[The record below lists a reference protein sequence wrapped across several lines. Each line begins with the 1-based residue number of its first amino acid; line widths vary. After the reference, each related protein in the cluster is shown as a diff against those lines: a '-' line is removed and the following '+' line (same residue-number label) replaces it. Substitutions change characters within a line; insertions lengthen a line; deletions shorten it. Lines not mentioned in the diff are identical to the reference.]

1 MAVTHPHVPRMT
13 ADTISFFK
21 YLFLV
26 FAAILPIM
34 NPAGAAPMFLNLT
47 PGATPETRAAL
58 SRMIATFIFFL
69 LLGAMFIGSYV
80 LDFFGISIPVVRVG
94 GGLLVCAT
102 GWRLL
107 TASESQDTHDAV
119 QASASG
125 RSGELKARAFY
136 PLAFPI
142 TCGPGSIA
150 VAITLGASLK
160 DGGRD
165 SWLLVG
171 AALSGIL
178 LLAISVYLCF
188 RFADRL
194 LKPLGD
200 TGTTVFLRLSAF
212 VLLCVGVQI
221 FWDGASE
228 LLAPWRPV
236 AR

>member
-1 MAVTHPHVPRMT
+1 MT
-13 ADTISFFK
+13 ADTINFFK

-34 NPAGAAPMFLNLT
+34 NPAGAAPMFLSLT
-47 PGATPETRAAL
+47 PGASPQTRAAL
-58 SRMIATFIFFL
+58 ARLIATFIFFL

-80 LDFFGISIPVVRVG
+80 RDFFGISIPVVRVG

-107 TASESQDTHDAV
+107 TAAESQDTHDAV
-119 QASASG
+119 QASAAPRAG
-125 RSGELKARAFY
+125 QMKARAFD

-142 TCGPGSIA
+142 TCGPGTIA

-160 DGGRD
+160 DGGKE
-165 SWLLVG
+165 SWLLTG
-171 AALSGIL
+171 AALSGIF
-178 LLAISVYLCF
+178 LLALSVYLCF
-188 RFADRL
+188 RFADGL

-200 TGTTVFLRLSAF
+200 TGTTVFMRLSAF

-221 FWDGASE
+221 FWTGAAE
-228 LLAPWRPV
+228 LLAPWKPLGR
-236 AR
+236 

>member
-1 MAVTHPHVPRMT
+1 MT
-13 ADTISFFK
+13 VDTISFFK

-47 PGATPETRAAL
+47 PGASADTRAAL
-58 SRMIATFIFFL
+58 ARMIAIFIFFL
-69 LLGAMFIGSYV
+69 LLGAMFVGSYV
-80 LDFFGISIPVVRVG
+80 LEFFGISIPVVRIG

-102 GWRLL
+102 GWHLL

-119 QASASG
+119 QAAAERRGADFKS
-125 RSGELKARAFY
+125 RAFY
-136 PLAFPI
+136 PVAFPI

-150 VAITLGASLK
+150 VAITLGAGLRG
-160 DGGRD
+160 DDRH
-165 SWLLVG
+165 SWLLVS
-171 AALSGIL
+171 AALSGIA
-178 LLAISVYLCF
+178 LLALAVYLCF
-188 RFADRL
+188 RFADRI
-194 LKPLGD
+194 LKPLGE

-228 LLAPWRPV
+228 LLAPWKPLPG
-236 AR
+236 